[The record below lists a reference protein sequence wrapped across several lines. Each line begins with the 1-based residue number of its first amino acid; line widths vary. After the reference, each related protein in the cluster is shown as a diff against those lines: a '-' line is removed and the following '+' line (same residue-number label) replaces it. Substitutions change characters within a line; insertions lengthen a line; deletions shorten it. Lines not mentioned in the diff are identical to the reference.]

1 MRISVMWMTRKRS
14 HELVYSICSFM
25 MKANNNK
32 DIEYIVI
39 SDPDDEDT
47 YSAVD
52 KINKMSFE
60 TNIINL
66 KSPKRY
72 GYEELEGYQN
82 LVGEIFTGECIFIMN
97 DDLICLNNGWDDEIR
112 KELKPFNDVPRWL
125 GLAGVNENWKGATT
139 FVGINRKWYETT
151 GRVSG
156 NRATDGYIM
165 SMGKALGLE
174 PLRPKVHM
182 LHLQRGSGNIKFIW
196 KDEKY
201 VCEGLPD
208 DGLGGY
214 PTKSP
219 KPPKYYHDPNEF
231 TNNYTDFEE
240 GKKRFDEDLNNLRRY
255 HG

>member
-1 MRISVMWMTRKRS
+1 MKISIMWMTRKRS
-14 HELVYSICSFM
+14 HELIYSLSSFI
-25 MKANNNK
+25 MKANDNK
-32 DIEYIVI
+32 NVEYLVI

-47 YSAVD
+47 FDAVE
-52 KINKMSFE
+52 KINQMCFE
-60 TNIINL
+60 TDIINL

-82 LVGEIFTGECIFIMN
+82 QVGEIFTGECLFIMN

-112 KELKPFNDVPRWL
+112 KELESVDDVPRWL
-125 GLAGVNENWKGATT
+125 GLAGVNEYWKGATT

-165 SMGKALGLE
+165 CLGKTLNLE
-174 PLRPKVHM
+174 PLRPKVQM
-182 LHLQRGSGNIKFIW
+182 LHLQRGRGAITFELNGTS
-196 KDEKY
+196 Y
-201 VCEGLPD
+201 VVSGLPD

-214 PTKSP
+214 PTKTP

-231 TNNYTDFEE
+231 TNDYTDFEE
-240 GKKRFDEDLNNLRRY
+240 GKRRFDEDLDNLRRY